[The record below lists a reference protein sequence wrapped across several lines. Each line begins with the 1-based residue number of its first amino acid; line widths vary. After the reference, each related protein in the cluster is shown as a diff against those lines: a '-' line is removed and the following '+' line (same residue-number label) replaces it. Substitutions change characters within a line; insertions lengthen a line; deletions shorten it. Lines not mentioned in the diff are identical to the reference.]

1 MRIDNPD
8 YGLMKALNSAKMSFI
23 ITDPTL
29 TDDPICYVS
38 EGFIKLTGF
47 PRDEIVGH
55 NCRFLQGPL
64 TDQTMVDR
72 LRRAIAAGQDE
83 TVMIQNYRAD
93 GTLFWNQLYMAFLR
107 DGRGKVIRRLGVQT
121 LVTKE
126 YAEAWI
132 EKVVMEKEGTHSKV
146 K

>member
-1 MRIDNPD
+1 
-8 YGLMKALNSAKMSFI
+8 
-23 ITDPTL
+23 
-29 TDDPICYVS
+29 
-38 EGFIKLTGF
+38 
-47 PRDEIVGH
+47 
-55 NCRFLQGPL
+55 
-64 TDQTMVDR
+64 MVDR

-83 TVMIQNYRAD
+83 TVMLQNYRAD